1 MTEIVSISPVSL
13 REEERRRMASLLEK
27 RLGQSLKLL
36 QEQANVYQAS
46 LAPGG
51 MSSYQAVQILA
62 GMVGRVLAEFNDL
75 AADLDPID
83 LDDLGLRPALE
94 NLAARMESR
103 YGYKLTLDFSSL
115 LSEQLLEIPVDQ
127 YPKKRVPSARL
138 ALVVYRIIQEALY
151 NVGQHAGA
159 GQVEVSLR
167 LEGSMLR
174 LTVADDGRG
183 FQPPEPVDRWTGEGK
198 WGLAE
203 MAARAGE
210 QGGRLEINSMA
221 GVGSQVRAYL
231 PLTARREPF
240 QVGKNSGQET
250 GLIEPLTARE
260 TEVLAGVAAGLTNKQ
275 IAAGLGIS
283 DRTVQ
288 YHLGNVL
295 GKLGVASRTE
305 AAVLAIQHGLVTK
318 L

>member
-1 MTEIVSISPVSL
+1 MKEIILISQVSL

-27 RLGQSLKLL
+27 RLGQPLKLL
-36 QEQANVYQAS
+36 QEQVNVYQTS

-51 MSSYQAVQILA
+51 MSSYQAVHILA

-75 AADLDPID
+75 SADLDPID
-83 LDDLGLRPALE
+83 LYDLGLRPALE

-103 YGYKLTLDFSSL
+103 YGYNLTLDFSSL
-115 LSEQLLEIPVDQ
+115 LSEQLLEIPIAQ
-127 YPKKRVPSARL
+127 SASL

-151 NVGQHAGA
+151 NAGQHAGA

-174 LTVADDGRG
+174 LTVADDGRS
-183 FQPPEPVDRWTGEGK
+183 FQPPEPVDRLTGEGK

-210 QGGRLEINSMA
+210 QGGQLEINSVA

-231 PLTARREPF
+231 PLTSRREPF
-240 QVGKNSGQET
+240 QVGKNFNQET
-250 GLIEPLTARE
+250 DLIEPLTARE
-260 TEVLAGVAAGLTNKQ
+260 REVLTRVAAGLTNKQ

>member
-1 MTEIVSISPVSL
+1 MKEIVSISPVSL

-27 RLGQSLKLL
+27 RLGQPLKLL
-36 QEQANVYQAS
+36 QEQANVYQVS

-51 MSSYQAVQILA
+51 MSSYQAVHILA

-75 AADLDPID
+75 SADLDPID
-83 LDDLGLRPALE
+83 LYDLGLRPALE
-94 NLAARMESR
+94 NLAARMGSR
-103 YGYKLTLDFSSL
+103 YGYNLTLDFSSL
-115 LSEQLLEIPVDQ
+115 LSEQLLEIPIAQ
-127 YPKKRVPSARL
+127 STRL

-151 NVGQHAGA
+151 NAGQHAGA

-183 FQPPEPVDRWTGEGK
+183 FQPPEPVDRLTGEGK

-231 PLTARREPF
+231 PLTSRREPF
-240 QVGKNSGQET
+240 QVGKNFSQET

-260 TEVLAGVAAGLTNKQ
+260 REVLSRVAAGLTNKQ

>member
-1 MTEIVSISPVSL
+1 MKEIVSISPVSL

-27 RLGQSLKLL
+27 RLGQALRLL
-36 QEQANVYQAS
+36 LEQANVYKIS

-75 AADLDPID
+75 SADLDPID
-83 LDDLGLRPALE
+83 LYDLGLRPALE
-94 NLAARMESR
+94 NLAARMQNR
-103 YGYKLTLDFSSL
+103 YGYNLTLDFSSL
-115 LSEQLLEIPVDQ
+115 LSEQLLEILTAQ

-138 ALVVYRIIQEALY
+138 GLGVYRIIQEALH
-151 NVGQHAGA
+151 NAGQYAGA

-167 LEGSMLR
+167 LEGDTLR

-183 FQPPEPVDRWTGEGK
+183 FQPPEPLDHLTAEGK
-198 WGLAE
+198 WGLAD
-203 MAARAGE
+203 MAGRAVE
-210 QGGRLEINSMA
+210 LGGRLEIHSVA
-221 GVGSQVRAYL
+221 EVGSQVRAYL
-231 PLTARREPF
+231 PLALRGEPF
-240 QVGKNSGQET
+240 QVGKNSSRET
-250 GLIEPLTARE
+250 GLVEALTGRE
-260 TEVLAGVAAGLTNKQ
+260 SEVLSAVTAGLTNKQ
-275 IAAGLGIS
+275 IAASLGIS

-305 AAVLAIQHGLVTK
+305 AAVLAIQRGLVTK